1 MRDRIDITVKY
12 VVAVFW
18 ILFDAIV
25 LAAKFIACIA
35 IVIAYMLLAF
45 VVAFVVVWLMEVKV
59 KH

>member
-25 LAAKFIACIA
+25 LAAKFVACIA

-45 VVAFVVVWLMEVKV
+45 LVAFVVVWLMEVKV

>member
-12 VVAVFW
+12 VVAIFW

-25 LAAKFIACIA
+25 LVAKFVACIA

-45 VVAFVVVWLMEVKV
+45 VIAFAVVWIMELKV

>member
-25 LAAKFIACIA
+25 LAAKFVACIA

-59 KH
+59 RH

>member
-25 LAAKFIACIA
+25 LAAKFVACIG

>member
-1 MRDRIDITVKY
+1 MRNRIDITVKY
-12 VVAVFW
+12 VVAIFW

-25 LAAKFIACIA
+25 LTAKFVACIA

-45 VVAFVVVWLMEVKV
+45 VVAFVVVWLMELKV

>member
-1 MRDRIDITVKY
+1 VRDRIDITVKY

-25 LAAKFIACIA
+25 LAAKFVACIA

-45 VVAFVVVWLMEVKV
+45 LVAFVVVWLMEVKV

>member
-1 MRDRIDITVKY
+1 MRNRIDITVKY
-12 VVAVFW
+12 VVAIFW

-25 LAAKFIACIA
+25 LVAKFVACIA

-45 VVAFVVVWLMEVKV
+45 VVAFVVVWLMELKV

>member
-1 MRDRIDITVKY
+1 MGNKIDITIKY

>member
-12 VVAVFW
+12 VVAIFW

-25 LAAKFIACIA
+25 LVAKFVACIA

-45 VVAFVVVWLMEVKV
+45 VVAFVVVWLMELKV

>member
-1 MRDRIDITVKY
+1 MGNKIDITVKY

-25 LAAKFIACIA
+25 LVAKFVACIA

-59 KH
+59 RH